1 MAKRDLVERLKDT
14 PLFGTCSGRQLRRIA
29 ARGVEQEYPA
39 SVELC
44 RQGKPG
50 DEFFV
55 ILEGRGDVTR
65 DGKKVRT
72 LGPGDYFGEVALL
85 GPPIGKAMRTATV
98 TANDADALFHPR
110 QERVPLGDLRGE
122 HRGEPAARAG
132 RTLAGSCDAP
142 SALTPPIRLLA
153 A

>member
-1 MAKRDLVERLKDT
+1 MAKRDLVERLKNT

-39 SVELC
+39 GALLC

-55 ILEGRGDVTR
+55 ILEGRGDVIR

-98 TANDADALFHPR
+98 TATTPMRCFTLGKNEFRSVIYEENIAVSLLHGLVERLPERATPHP
-110 QERVPLGDLRGE
+110 
-122 HRGEPAARAG
+122 H
-132 RTLAGSCDAP
+132 
-142 SALTPPIRLLA
+142 
-153 A
+153 